1 MMFDK
6 KKKSRD
12 KKEEMRKL
20 KEMLKY
26 ITTKEKI
33 KMLTSKEEK
42 ITKENSADENKEW
55 LDFNYM
61 F

>member
-6 KKKSRD
+6 N
-12 KKEEMRKL
+12 EEMRKL